1 MEAIKF
7 IKENNK
13 KYIGYIDN
21 TILDNE
27 KHNYDYYKQLLKIK
41 KYKNIL
47 LTLDNNKLIINDN
60 KYNETKI
67 LNTNE
72 IYYRNMYYKIQDE
85 YILITNK
92 QHIKN
97 ILEGKN
103 NKDKYNE
110 YLYCKFL
117 YENNKCEITINGII
131 EPISIHIFIL
141 SNNNIE
147 KLIINNNITYDT
159 DTTYY
164 IGIIDI
170 FVENITTL
178 KKIKCPFCKI
188 INYSNNILYTKTS
201 YLYDCKNIK
210 KIKYENIIDDGH
222 NGDIIK
228 MSEIT
233 KKYPNLE
240 ELTLKGYFI
249 DLIFDYSINLK
260 KLNYDLMGGKL
271 IFNNNNITINCN
283 DIIINIEDINENII
297 NINYLSKNN
306 ITINYSINNKYIF
319 DKDIIKEIKNIKEK
333 INCNKLIIELYKS
346 KHKFDKKYDIKF
358 NKKEF
363 NELINN
369 LFDYN
374 EILFINE

>member
-41 KYKNIL
+41 KYKKNII

-60 KYNETKI
+60 EYNETKI

-97 ILEGKN
+97 ILENKN
-103 NKDKYNE
+103 NKNKYNK

-117 YENNKCEITINGII
+117 YENNKCEITINGTI
-131 EPISIHIFIL
+131 EPLVRIYIFIL

-147 KLIINNNITYDT
+147 KLTINNNISLDTYI
-159 DTTYY
+159 TYY
-164 IGIIDI
+164 KGIIDI
-170 FVENITTL
+170 FVENITML
-178 KKIKCPFCKI
+178 KQLICPFCKI

-210 KIKYENIIDDGH
+210 KIKYKNIIDDGH

-249 DLIFDYSINLK
+249 DLIFDCSINLK
-260 KLNYDLMGGKL
+260 KLNYDLIGGKL
-271 IFNNNNITINCN
+271 IFKNNNITINCN
-283 DIIINIEDINENII
+283 DIIINIENII

-306 ITINYSINNKYIF
+306 ITINFSINNKYIF
-319 DKDIIKEIKNIKEK
+319 DKDTIKEIKNIKEK

-346 KHKFDKKYDIKF
+346 KYKFDKEYVIKL

-369 LFDYN
+369 IFDYN